1 MFNVALDPQSTFTV
15 RFVSQIELQSLYR
28 LLASQIRFTD
38 VVFKYLLDI
47 SIRFS
52 AWETSA
58 INHSI
63 NCYICNM
70 QNNLQL
76 RWLCRNS
83 NSISMFWTPPSAL
96 LCPLS
101 TKRSCVYHLSSL
113 LSLLLFLSLYMTLQ
127 LCVCLCMCVCVIG
140 CILCQLPSSNVIFSV
155 SVCARASLCMRL
167 SFSHLMR
174 ACFFQFP

>member
-1 MFNVALDPQSTFTV
+1 MFNVALDPHSTFTV
-15 RFVSQIELQSLYR
+15 RFVSQIELQSLYL

-83 NSISMFWTPPSAL
+83 NSISMFWTPRQ
-96 LCPLS
+96 LC
-101 TKRSCVYHLSSL
+101 CVPDQLKDPVFII
-113 LSLLLFLSLYMTLQ
+113 LSLSIALSLSLHDFAIVR
-127 LCVCLCMCVCVIG
+127 LFVHVCLCMIG

-155 SVCARASLCMRL
+155 SVCVRASLCMHL